1 MAFTCEQVAR
11 RLTELEEGGGSA
23 AARLGLRAHLALC
36 RRCQRYVEQMKVVRG
51 ALSAL
56 REDAVAEASLERAL
70 VAFRARTPEER

>member
-36 RRCQRYVEQMKVVRG
+36 RRCQRYVEQMKHVRQ
-51 ALSAL
+51 ALSTL
-56 REDAVAEASLERAL
+56 REDAVAPASLEQAM
-70 VAFRARTPEER
+70 AAYRARTPEDG